1 MSPFLIFYFLLRFAA
16 LILEKS
22 TKQYREELNNL
33 MSKTIQQLK
42 KIQMLAKNNPEF
54 EFIDNEKLIDIE
66 NALLHGNSNNK
77 GEELFRNTK
86 TYTNEQQNAEV
97 FSSKSEK
104 YVPCTILGNY
114 INTCIRLSFIQYFM

>member
-16 LILEKS
+16 LIMEKS

-54 EFIDNEKLIDIE
+54 EFIDNEKLIEID
-66 NALLHGNSNNK
+66 NALLHGNTNNL

-86 TYTNEQQNAEV
+86 TYTNEHLHDVLDEQVKLIIAVQRLCIQN
-97 FSSKSEK
+97 K
-104 YVPCTILGNY
+104 
-114 INTCIRLSFIQYFM
+114 